1 MVFARTF
8 YNGDRSSFN
17 SSCENLPELLMSLY
31 DIQNGSFLPFSEDGA
46 VGMDKTAAELLE
58 GNEVE
63 GDVFFGFTTS
73 LVVFTDFEMTP
84 DSQRG

>member
-1 MVFARTF
+1 
-8 YNGDRSSFN
+8 
-17 SSCENLPELLMSLY
+17 MSLY
-31 DIQNGSFLPFSEDGA
+31 DIQNSSFLPFSEDGA

-84 DSQRG
+84 DSQGG

>member
-1 MVFARTF
+1 
-8 YNGDRSSFN
+8 
-17 SSCENLPELLMSLY
+17 
-31 DIQNGSFLPFSEDGA
+31 
-46 VGMDKTAAELLE
+46 MDKTTAELLE

-84 DSQRG
+84 DSQGG

>member
-8 YNGDRSSFN
+8 YYGDRSSFN
-17 SSCENLPELLMSLY
+17 SSCKNLPEFLMSLY

-46 VGMDKTAAELLE
+46 VDMDKTAAELLE

-84 DSQRG
+84 DSQGG

>member
-8 YNGDRSSFN
+8 YYGDRSSFN
-17 SSCENLPELLMSLY
+17 SSCKNLPELLMSLY

-46 VGMDKTAAELLE
+46 VDMAAELLE

-84 DSQRG
+84 DSQGG